1 MGRLIDII
9 VGARPNFIKVAA
21 IIRELESRS
30 SAHQGID
37 YRLIHTSQ
45 HYDTRMSGVFF
56 EELNMPVPDINLNVG
71 STESSKQIATI
82 ISRYSK
88 VLEECRPDMVIV
100 SGDVNSTVACAL
112 ATKKT
117 DPSIPLVH
125 VEAGLRCGDRQMP
138 EEINR
143 ILTDSISDY
152 FFTTSRTASEHLV
165 NESVPPNKIFF
176 VGNTMIDTLY
186 NNEKRFRK
194 PSFWNEFGLQNKS
207 YFVLTLHRQ
216 GNISDAETLS
226 TLLEAVS
233 NAAAGTPVIF
243 PVHPHTAKMIEN
255 FGIVVAPQMLMT
267 EPMGYLE
274 FNYLVKNAAAVV
286 TDSGGI
292 SEETTIMNVPCMT
305 LRTNTERPE
314 TCTIGTNMLLG
325 NCPEHIFAAFE
336 KLRNGQWQLGKSPEF
351 WDGKAAE
358 RIVDILTGI
367 LLHSKEHKDAAV
379 LKLKPRSF
387 GDIQYHTLFLN

>member
-1 MGRLIDII
+1 MGKLIDIV

-21 IIRELESRS
+21 ILKELESRFS
-30 SAHQGID
+30 LEAGIS

-45 HYDTRMSGVFF
+45 HYDDKMSGVFF
-56 EELNMPVPDINLNVG
+56 EELNMPEPNINLNLG
-71 STESSKQIATI
+71 DIESSKQIATI
-82 ISRYSK
+82 ISRYCK
-88 VLEECRPDMVIV
+88 VLEDRKPDMVIV

-143 ILTDSISDY
+143 ILTDSITDY
-152 FFTTSRTASEHLV
+152 FFTTSRTATDNLI
-165 NESVPPNKIFF
+165 NESVHPGKIFF

-186 NNEKRFRK
+186 SNEKRFKK
-194 PSFWNEFGLQNKS
+194 PSFWNEFELQNKN

-216 GNISDAETLS
+216 ANISDANTLND
-226 TLLEAVS
+226 LLEAVS
-233 NAAAGTPVIF
+233 DAAGNTPVIF
-243 PVHPHTAKMIEN
+243 PVHPHTAKMLRN
-255 FGIVVAPQMLMT
+255 FGIQVSPKVIMT

-274 FNYLVKNAAAVV
+274 FNYLVKNASAVI

-305 LRTNTERPE
+305 LRNNTERPE
-314 TCTIGTNMLLG
+314 TCTIGTNMLIG
-325 NCPEHIFAAFE
+325 NNPDNIFNAFE
-336 KLRNGQWQLGKSPEF
+336 MLRAGEWQLGKSPEL
-351 WDGKAAE
+351 WDGKAAG
-358 RIVDILTGI
+358 RIVDTIYNI
-367 LLHSKEHKDAAV
+367 LLSPKENRHTI
-379 LKLKPRSF
+379 LKVRQKGF
-387 GDIQYHTLFLN
+387 GDIAYNTIFLN